1 MNSQL
6 RILISSLMIVLCF
19 ETIFSQEKNS
29 IKQYE
34 DSIQFAFQQLIMAKN
49 DEARQMVNNEIISFF
64 DVVLDQRE
72 SFEYRFDSLK
82 NVSKLYA
89 ADSLVRVISWN
100 LPRQSGEYE
109 YFAYIQHLDKKRKKM
124 KQFKLID
131 ASDKVENPEFEKLTE
146 KNWYGALYYHIET
159 TTAGKNT
166 YYTLLG
172 WDGNNNF
179 TNKKVVEC
187 FYIDGNKLV
196 LGPPVF

>member
-109 YFAYIQHLDKKRKKM
+109 YFAYIQHLDKKRKKNE
-124 KQFKLID
+124 
-131 ASDKVENPEFEKLTE
+131 AV
-146 KNWYGALYYHIET
+146 
-159 TTAGKNT
+159 
-166 YYTLLG
+166 
-172 WDGNNNF
+172 
-179 TNKKVVEC
+179 
-187 FYIDGNKLV
+187 
-196 LGPPVF
+196 